1 MELLVVLGE
10 GDEAPGQD
18 ADEARNEMVWMAH
31 EPLLAALD
39 RVLGGLVAT
48 DVPTIAKGQESV
60 IVAAI
65 PLSLRD
71 RPGLDGS
78 LIPPRGGGAHVAAAG
93 AASAF
98 EDEGAEAWAAWPL

>member
-18 ADEARNEMVWMAH
+18 ADEAGNEMVWMAH

-39 RVLGGLVAT
+39 RVLGGFVAT

-60 IVAAI
+60 DCSGHTFE
-65 PLSLRD
+65 PE
-71 RPGLDGS
+71 RPS
-78 LIPPRGGGAHVAAAG
+78 RT
-93 AASAF
+93 
-98 EDEGAEAWAAWPL
+98 